1 MGTPEI
7 LLNTESD
14 KGVVPANETPVT
26 VTTKLNFP
34 AMLIGSYYQGLEL
47 LQTIKGTVDLL
58 QSFNYNKTIL

>member
-26 VTTKLNFP
+26 VMTKLNFP